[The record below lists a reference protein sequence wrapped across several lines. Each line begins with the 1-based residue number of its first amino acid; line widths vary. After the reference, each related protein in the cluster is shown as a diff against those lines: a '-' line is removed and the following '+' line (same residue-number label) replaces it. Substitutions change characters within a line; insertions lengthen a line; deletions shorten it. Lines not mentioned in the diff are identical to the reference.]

1 MLRSSAVVMI
11 ATEPNLLRGAS
22 GRKVVVGALIL
33 TEPIRMKWSYGLMG
47 PCNDFF

>member
-22 GRKVVVGALIL
+22 GRKVVVGALM
-33 TEPIRMKWSYGLMG
+33 PIRMKWSYGTPMI
-47 PCNDFF
+47 F